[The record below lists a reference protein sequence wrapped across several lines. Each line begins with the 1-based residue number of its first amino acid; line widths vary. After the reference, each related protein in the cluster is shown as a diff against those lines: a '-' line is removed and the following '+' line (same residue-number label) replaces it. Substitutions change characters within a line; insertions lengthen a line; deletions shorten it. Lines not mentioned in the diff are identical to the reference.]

1 MAHRRFKCAC
11 RIQHVG
17 TAVRELKSHM
27 YGMIQERKE
36 EIRRGETGANGVR
49 RDLFNQ
55 LIEASLEEEKVG
67 GAGNEKAGG
76 AGKGLT
82 DEELVG

>member
-1 MAHRRFKCAC
+1 MAHHCLFRSG

-36 EIRRGETGANGVR
+36 EIRRGESGANGVR

-67 GAGNEKAGG
+67 GGGDEKAGG